1 MPPQVTITD
10 DTVTI
15 TKADGSLLT
24 INKVNIV
31 DASALAQNLYTAS
44 QSGSTAMDS
53 VTNYKMALHLAD
65 NRVEVLDMG
74 MVDDQATW
82 TNTVLGANQAV
93 QDVFGGGTPP
103 PPFVCAGPG
112 YGSFTVGGTA
122 IITTTSPYIT
132 SRNSAT
138 ELVNTQAGFLAEDA
152 GAYCLWASDDAGVL
166 SGDLQSLAF
175 ADAGSPIT
183 QLDVSGYS
191 GLIELEVVNGAF
203 GAADVSNNLLLESI
217 VMIYDAVTQNLVENV
232 AIRKIDLESAALA
245 SVPLPPANAIEHI
258 VINGNLPDTEVNA
271 ILANAVANGMTGG
284 TIFLQYAGNAAPTGQ
299 GIIDKADLITAG
311 NTVTTN

>member
-1 MPPQVTITD
+1 MPPLVTITD

-74 MVDDQATW
+74 TVSDQATW

-103 PPFVCAGPG
+103 PPVFVCEGTE
-112 YGSFTVGGTA
+112 YGSFTTGGTEDGFL
-122 IITTTSPYIT
+122 SSEGSFGYIT
-132 SRNSAT
+132 YRNAST
-138 ELVNTQAGFLAEDA
+138 EEVITDNSGFVILPP
-152 GAYCLWASDDAGVL
+152 GTYCMWPSDSSGDQVGVL
-166 SGDLQSLAF
+166 NTLTVNGQLISDINLSGWLSLTSLQLQEVGDTSIDLSLHDQLTSLDLHGLALENVTL
-175 ADAGSPIT
+175 SPINSLT
-183 QLDVSGYS
+183 N
-191 GLIELEVVNGAF
+191 ITMGACAF
-203 GAADVSNNLLLESI
+203 P
-217 VMIYDAVTQNLVENV
+217 
-232 AIRKIDLESAALA
+232 A
-245 SVPLPPANAIEHI
+245 SV
-258 VINGNLPDTEVNA
+258 VNA

-284 TIFLQYAGNAAPTGQ
+284 TIELQGGTSATPTGQ
-299 GIIDKADLITAG
+299 GILDKAALQATVPP

>member
-93 QDVFGGGTPP
+93 QDVFGGGIPP
-103 PPFVCAGPG
+103 PPPSFVCEGTE
-112 YGSFTVGGTA
+112 YGSFTTGGSNDGVLSSEGSA
-122 IITTTSPYIT
+122 GYIT
-132 SRNSAT
+132 YRNAST
-138 ELVNTQAGFLAEDA
+138 EEVITDNSGFVPLVPGT
-152 GAYCLWASDDAGVL
+152 YCMWPFDDAGDQSGVL
-166 SGDLQSLAF
+166 NSLYLIADVVSALDIGNWLLMANLQVTIAGFPSIDLSLHTNLGTVNIEGLAF
-175 ADAGSPIT
+175 ETVIMPTTHSLT
-183 QLDVSGYS
+183 
-191 GLIELEVVNGAF
+191 
-203 GAADVSNNLLLESI
+203 SI
-217 VMIYDAVTQNLVENV
+217 VFTLCNLSE
-232 AIRKIDLESAALA
+232 
-245 SVPLPPANAIEHI
+245 
-258 VINGNLPDTEVNA
+258 DTVNHV
-271 ILANAVANGMTGG
+271 LANAVANGMTGG
-284 TIFLQYAGNAAPTGQ
+284 TIILNDGTSAAPTGQ
-299 GIIDKADLITAG
+299 GLIDKAALEATVPP

>member
-74 MVDDQATW
+74 TVSDQSEW

-103 PPFVCAGPG
+103 PPVFVCEGTE
-112 YGSFTVGGTA
+112 YGSFTVAGSGDGILSSEGSA
-122 IITTTSPYIT
+122 GYIT
-132 SRNSAT
+132 YRNADT
-138 ELVNTQAGFLAEDA
+138 EEVITDNSGFVAIPVGTYCMWPSDA
-152 GAYCLWASDDAGVL
+152 SGDQAGVL
-166 SGDLQSLAF
+166 NSLYLLAELISALDISNWLSLANM
-175 ADAGSPIT
+175 
-183 QLDVSGYS
+183 QVV
-191 GLIELEVVNGAF
+191 LIGISSIDLSLHTNLGTVELQGEDLEEIIMPTTHSLTDISF
-203 GAADVSNNLLLESI
+203 GACGLSE
-217 VMIYDAVTQNLVENV
+217 T
-232 AIRKIDLESAALA
+232 
-245 SVPLPPANAIEHI
+245 
-258 VINGNLPDTEVNA
+258 TVNH
-271 ILANAVANGMTGG
+271 ILANAVANGMVGRTIVLNGG
-284 TIFLQYAGNAAPTGQ
+284 TSAAPTGQ
-299 GIIDKADLITAG
+299 GIIDKAFLQATVPP

>member
-1 MPPQVTITD
+1 MPPLVIITD

-31 DASALAQNLYTAS
+31 DASALAQKLYTAS

-74 MVDDQATW
+74 TVSDQATW
-82 TNTVLGANQAV
+82 ENTVLGANQAV

-103 PPFVCAGPG
+103 PPVFVCEGTE
-112 YGSFTVGGTA
+112 YGSFTTGGTEDGFL
-122 IITTTSPYIT
+122 SSEGSFGYIT
-132 SRNSAT
+132 YRNAST
-138 ELVNTQAGFLAEDA
+138 EEVITDNSGFVVLPPGTYCMWPSDA
-152 GAYCLWASDDAGVL
+152 SGDQAGVL
-166 SGDLQSLAF
+166 NSLYLLAELISALDISNWLSLASMQ
-175 ADAGSPIT
+175 A
-183 QLDVSGYS
+183 V
-191 GLIELEVVNGAF
+191 LIGIP
-203 GAADVSNNLLLESI
+203 S
-217 VMIYDAVTQNLVENV
+217 
-232 AIRKIDLESAALA
+232 IDLSLHTNLGTVDLSGEDL
-245 SVPLPPANAIEHI
+245 ET
-258 VINGNLPDTEVNA
+258 VIMPTTHSLTGISFGGCGLSEATVNHV
-271 ILANAVANGMTGG
+271 LANAVANGMTGG
-284 TIFLQYAGNAAPTGQ
+284 EIYLAGGTSAAPTGQ